1 MYFLIG
7 VIILIV
13 FIIVTYIYIRL
24 KIRGILDKAGFAG
37 MRLKDIIE
45 EARLEEQENPKSLA
59 SMDRIYLKQI
69 QKDFPDINVSQLK
82 RKAEEILTECFHY
95 TDNSNLKLTGKMKN
109 FVDSF
114 RGKEMSN
121 FKIHNTVI
129 SNYQKMNGTASIYF
143 STAFQYYLDN
153 KGKSVKTQ
161 DRVRTEF
168 VYVIDEAK
176 VDKEI
181 NVLGIHCPNCG
192 SPITTLGVKKCS
204 YCGSAV
210 TEVIPKVFHCIDI
223 VRY

>member
-13 FIIVTYIYIRL
+13 FIIITYIYIKL
-24 KIRGILDKAGFAG
+24 KIRGVLDKAGFAG

-45 EARLEEQENPKSLA
+45 EARLEEQENPKSLG

-69 QKDFPDINVSQLK
+69 QRDFPDINISQLK
-82 RKAEEILTECFHY
+82 RKAEEILTECINY
-95 TDNSNLKLTGKMKN
+95 KDNSNLKLTGKMKS
-109 FVDSF
+109 FVDSIIGKSIHNF
-114 RGKEMSN
+114 R
-121 FKIHNTVI
+121 IHNTVI

-143 STAFQYYLDN
+143 STAFEYYLDN

-168 VYVIDEAK
+168 VYVIDEGK
-176 VDKEI
+176 VDKNI
-181 NVLGIHCPNCG
+181 DVLGIHCPNCG
-192 SPITTLGVKKCS
+192 SPITTLGDKKCS

>member
-69 QKDFPDINVSQLK
+69 QKDFPDINISQLK

-95 TDNSNLKLTGKMKN
+95 KDNSNLKLTGKMKN
-109 FVDSF
+109 FVNSIIGKSIHNF
-114 RGKEMSN
+114 R
-121 FKIHNTVI
+121 IHNTVI
-129 SNYQKMNGTASIYF
+129 SNYQKMNVTASIYF
-143 STAFQYYLDN
+143 STAFEYYLDN

-168 VYVIDEAK
+168 VYVIDETK
-176 VDKEI
+176 VDKNI

-192 SPITTLGVKKCS
+192 SPINTLGDKKCS

>member
-24 KIRGILDKAGFAG
+24 KIRGILDKAGFTG

>member
-13 FIIVTYIYIRL
+13 FIVVFYFIIKL
-24 KIRGILDKAGFAG
+24 KIRSVLDKAGFVG
-37 MRLKDIIE
+37 MNLKDIIE

-69 QKDFPDINVSQLK
+69 QKDFPDINVSLLK

-95 TDNSNLKLTGKMKN
+95 RDDSNIKLTGKMKS
-109 FVDSF
+109 FVDSIK
-114 RGKEMSN
+114 GEYQN

-129 SNYQKMNGTASIYF
+129 SNYQKTKGTASIYF
-143 STAFQYYLDN
+143 ATAFEYYIRDKEKL
-153 KGKSVKTQ
+153 VKKQ

-168 VYVIDEAK
+168 VYVIDEARL
-176 VDKEI
+176 DKSI
-181 NVLGIHCPNCG
+181 DVLGIHCPNCG
-192 SPITTLGVKKCS
+192 SPITSLGEKKCS